1 MEPFNPLE
9 KRWAKLGFLIQ
20 LEPAS
25 TALDLA
31 TRSGLPACCCCYR
44 LPTANERLRDQ
55 DELAGGTFPLWLLED
70 HGRVI

>member
-9 KRWAKLGFLIQ
+9 KRRAKLGSLIQ

-25 TALDLA
+25 TAPGLA

-44 LPTANERLRDQ
+44 LPPAKERLRDQ
-55 DELAGGTFPLWLLED
+55 DELAGATFPLWLVEG

>member
-9 KRWAKLGFLIQ
+9 KRRAKLGFLIQ
-20 LEPAS
+20 LEPAN

-31 TRSGLPACCCCYR
+31 TRSGLPACCCCHR
-44 LPTANERLRDQ
+44 LPPAKERLRDQ
-55 DELAGGTFPLWLLED
+55 DELAGATFPLRLLED